1 MRKTR
6 KSIKVLSLILTVA
19 MLVGVISV
27 GMVAG
32 ATDYTGPG
40 QANGYTMGDTVIVNG
55 HKYECTGW
63 WVTTEPPGASWTDLG
78 AVGGSSTGS
87 STLESNDT
95 TPAVDQ
101 IQVKVIPTGDKV
113 YMGYGTATDV
123 TLDPNGNKLRNYA
136 PCGSFTIKQGEQYV
150 LYMTPQIAGKWYLG
164 TYDDC
169 VSLKLT
175 STGLEVTGASYD
187 WNGIKSAST
196 NNYSVT
202 CVGGKVIEIRYA
214 ANSGNKN
221 FSNGD
226 LVGSGSSEPREDG
239 VIVHDGSYYVSDT
252 TLNDWAKV
260 NHDLALS
267 VDGAARQAFSVNSV
281 KNLLAAWGAPARTKN
296 VEFNKQETKDY
307 YNQSKVDNAQYMK
320 HETYQYSEYFLHDYY
335 AQGVWDAMPATYGW
349 MQDEYTTPGKVLL
362 HKNPEV
368 NGLAYAIALGGQNP
382 YILCDYL
389 ERYANKV
396 TDGTYKN
403 SVAVNG
409 PDNKTVGNAAGWFAG
424 YDEVAEVPYLWNPD
438 EGIFLGYEN
447 TQSWK
452 ARADYINE
460 KGLGGVIIWEISG
473 DDKQKY
479 DMTNIFKDELKAK
492 GKQVIAYFCNWSV
505 YNDYHQRQTPADLP
519 WEALTVV
526 NYSFF
531 QIGGYDT
538 GTKDTTP
545 TALSAN
551 EVHTID
557 AWADDYGS
565 TEGGDP
571 PSMLLEM
578 EEYAAKYPDVKCMF
592 SIGGWTRGDGF
603 AEAVETAANRQTLIN
618 SIIAFMNKYTFFDGV
633 DLDWEYPGVGS
644 READFDDCADM
655 GCPNSSNDFKNYADF
670 VAELRTALDSNFKSS
685 GRNMITA
692 CFPGAPEKLA
702 KQDVVR
708 LGQTLDYLNMMTY
721 DYHGAFDPTIG
732 YNNPLYAHPETPDE
746 WCTDNTVKAI
756 LGYGVPASKVNI
768 GAGLYSRGWAGV
780 IPDADMNPAPLQD
793 PTPIFGTTE
802 GKEIVMKFDA
812 TKAYVDGSVYPTTQ
826 YATGYATLTNVN
838 GTAMMPLRYIAE
850 VSGFDVAYD
859 EATQKTKVTNKANGE
874 YLLVTPGSTSVAK
887 YSSTGALLGTTNA
900 PSAFAIN
907 NGVTM
912 GPLRYTC
919 EALGM
924 FVNYQ
929 ETNHGIYVTVT
940 SASKTTDEA
949 LALIEKAYGMGL

>member
-32 ATDYTGPG
+32 ATDYSGPG
-40 QANGYTMGDTVIVNG
+40 QASGYTMGDTVIVNG
-55 HKYECTGW
+55 HKYECTSW
-63 WVTTEPPGASWTDLG
+63 WITTDPPGASWTDLG
-78 AVGGSSTGS
+78 PVSGGSTGGSTEGS
-87 STLESNDT
+87 TST
-95 TPAVDQ
+95 TPAPDSITVR
-101 IQVKVIPTGDKV
+101 VVTTGDKA

-136 PCGSFTIKQGEQYV
+136 PCGSFTIKKGEQYV
-150 LYMTPQIAGKWYLG
+150 LYMTAQIPGKWYLG

-175 STGLEVTGASYD
+175 DAGLEYTGASYD

-196 NNYSVT
+196 NNYKVMAAGKTTVEIKYQANFGNGVVT
-202 CVGGKVIEIRYA
+202 FDGTS
-214 ANSGNKN
+214 SG
-221 FSNGD
+221 D
-226 LVGSGSSEPREDG
+226 DPEVDPYLTD
-239 VIVHDGSYYVSDT
+239 D
-252 TLNDWAKV
+252 TLNTWATI

-267 VDGAARQAFSVNSV
+267 KDGAERQAFSVNSV

-382 YILCDYL
+382 YVLCDYL
-389 ERYANKV
+389 ERKASKPGDDGSYANAIA
-396 TDGTYKN
+396 GE
-403 SVAVNG
+403 ANG
-409 PDNKTVGNAAGWFAG
+409 DGWFAG
-424 YDEVAEVPYLWNPD
+424 YDEVAEVPYLWNPT

-447 TQSWK
+447 AQSWK
-452 ARADYINE
+452 ARAHYINE

-473 DDKQKY
+473 DDKQAYK
-479 DMTNIFKDELKAK
+479 MTNIFKDELKAK

-538 GTKDTTP
+538 GTKDTAP

-618 SIIAFMNKYTFFDGV
+618 SIIAFMNKYTFFDGI

-721 DYHGAFDPTIG
+721 DYHGAFDPTVG

-780 IPDADMNPAPLQD
+780 IPDADMNVAPLQD

-812 TKAYVDGSVYPTTQ
+812 TKSYVDGSVYPTTQ
-826 YATGYATLTNVN
+826 YATGFATLSNVN

-874 YLLVTPGSTSVAK
+874 YLLVTPGSASVAK

-900 PSAFAIN
+900 PSAFTMN

-919 EALGM
+919 ESLGM

-929 ETNHGIYVTVT
+929 ETSHGIYVTVT
-940 SASKTTDEA
+940 SASKTTAEA
-949 LALIEKAYGMGL
+949 LALIEKAYGLGL